1 MSTDGNT
8 AVCCAPIATIRE
20 YPNNLRRAW
29 RRLKLVRTASFMHT
43 PRRGN
48 AAMMSVRF
56 SNIGHY
62 LWAVGWILSAATFFA
77 CGYMIAGTA
86 VCLAAILMSVAD
98 ALLMKHAVAAVG
110 ERNYLFLLW
119 WYETVRPLVYPVWKL
134 KVWLRRR
141 DFKRHI

>member
-1 MSTDGNT
+1 M
-8 AVCCAPIATIRE
+8 
-20 YPNNLRRAW
+20 
-29 RRLKLVRTASFMHT
+29 
-43 PRRGN
+43 
-48 AAMMSVRF
+48 
-56 SNIGHY
+56 
-62 LWAVGWILSAATFFA
+62 SAATFFA